1 MAEIDFKNLLP
12 YGDTTQ
18 DGAVQ
23 LSFTLPVEP
32 SQKAK
37 EAASQ
42 LVKLWGFTDIKVAH
56 MSKAGVNYSFF
67 VVFGRVEKG
76 IDFASLHVPEVT
88 FTTLTYKEID
98 KLIKEKV
105 GRKIT
110 VVGACTGYDAHTVG
124 LDAIL
129 NMKGFDG
136 DIGLERY
143 QGFRCVNMGSQ
154 VPTDELID
162 RALKE
167 KADAILLSKIVTQK
181 DIHIHDMRDLM
192 NKLKKRNL
200 SDRFS
205 LVVGGPRVTH
215 KLALELGFDA
225 GFSIGTKPRD
235 VANYLL
241 DKMIERKDKG
251 KV

>member
-1 MAEIDFKNLLP
+1 MAEIDLKNLMP

-42 LVKLWGFTDIKVAH
+42 LVKQWGFTDIKVAH
-56 MSKAGVNYSFF
+56 MSKAGVNYAFF
-67 VVFGRVEKG
+67 VVFGRIDRG
-76 IDFASLHVPEVT
+76 IDYQSLEVPEVSLA
-88 FTTLTYKEID
+88 TLNYKEID
-98 KLIKEKV
+98 KLIKERV
-105 GRKIT
+105 GRKIV

-143 QGFRCVNMGSQ
+143 HGFRCVNMGSQ

-181 DIHIHDMRDLM
+181 DIHIHDMRELM
-192 NKLKKRNL
+192 QRLDKRGL
-200 SDRFS
+200 QDRFI

-215 KLALELGFDA
+215 KLALEMGFDA
-225 GFSIGTKPRD
+225 GFSIGTRPRD
-235 VANYLL
+235 VAQFLL
-241 DKMIERKDKG
+241 EKMTERKDKG
-251 KV
+251 QA